1 MRNIFGAAVLIV
13 ASLALVPLI
22 GGEFA
27 PPEDMSMFMISI
39 EAPVGISLPAMD
51 AKMQQIERIVLSQPE
66 ILGAFAAVDLEG
78 ALQALAAITGR
89 GDIAET
95 INYRVCRGDTV
106 SSIAKKYGK
115 STRDVLRWNGLAWNS
130 RIYPGDV
137 IQIRN
142 M

>member
-1 MRNIFGAAVLIV
+1 V
-13 ASLALVPLI
+13 S
-22 GGEFA
+22 
-27 PPEDMSMFMISI
+27 
-39 EAPVGISLPAMD
+39 
-51 AKMQQIERIVLSQPE
+51 
-66 ILGAFAAVDLEG
+66 
-78 ALQALAAITGR
+78 AITSVNDIRNANSIRSGSYIVIPIGPGADSIAGR